1 MIDICTLNSA
11 SIGAWVEYN
20 DGHGKVERGRI
31 KSFNDE
37 VIFVVYRCDER
48 WTEFENFTAEATEP
62 RDLTFINKC
71 RTCDGSGFILTKD
84 EVPYKIHCP
93 DCYEV
98 PVSAGN
104 RGSGNADFVL

>member
-1 MIDICTLNSA
+1 MIDITALNSA

-37 VIFVVYRCDER
+37 VIFVVYRCDDR

-62 RDLTFINKC
+62 RDLTLMESLAC
-71 RTCDGSGFILTKD
+71 GTCGGSGGVETCDDNG
-84 EVPYKIHCP
+84 EPCAMPCP
-93 DCYEV
+93 DCGEA
-98 PVSAGN
+98 SA
-104 RGSGNADFVL
+104 